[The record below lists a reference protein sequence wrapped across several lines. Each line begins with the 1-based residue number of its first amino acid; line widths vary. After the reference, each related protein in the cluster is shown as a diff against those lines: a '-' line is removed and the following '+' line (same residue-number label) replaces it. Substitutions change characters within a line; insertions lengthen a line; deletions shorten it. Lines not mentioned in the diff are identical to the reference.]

1 MYQVDPRAATHPGP
15 FSIQARMLS
24 EIEPLTVTPQL
35 VVEEL
40 YEQVPAQFT
49 GSAAAAAVQCDSV
62 EVGSS

>member
-1 MYQVDPRAATHPGP
+1 
-15 FSIQARMLS
+15 MLS